1 MKNPTSFGGRGFWW
15 VILNQLRKIATAPR
29 PTASDTAEILAL
41 TSWKFIKLIS
51 LRFELKKASLCSE
64 KLSNDIVKVF

>member
-29 PTASDTAEILAL
+29 PTASDTAKILAV
-41 TSWKFIKLIS
+41 TSWKFIKLIL
-51 LRFELKKASLCSE
+51 LRF
-64 KLSNDIVKVF
+64 